1 MTATPAPLAAPG
13 TAPEATSLGRRSPVP
28 GGTTYPVPHAAE
40 QGGVVPRVTLQ
51 TIADKVGVSRMTV
64 SNAFS
69 RPDQLSADLRRT
81 ILDAAAELGYVG
93 PDPSARAL
101 ARGTTGAIGLLLTA
115 WVGEALRDPIA
126 ASFFGAIAE
135 ELQPTGYAVALLPGE
150 KAARDI
156 PLDGA
161 LVYACGGDSA
171 ALDWLLRRK
180 LPLVFVDLDPIP
192 GHPSIVLDDHAGS
205 RQAAEHV
212 LALGHRRIAFF
223 TMGGRERHG
232 HLADGRTAG
241 HDYVSRARVA
251 GAVEA
256 LDAAGV
262 VPTAYEI
269 VDNVDPYAHEGARAL
284 LTGPD
289 RPTAVLCFSDLMAT
303 AVLDVAAELGLRV
316 PEDLSVVGWDDS
328 PLAARVRPALTTLRQ
343 DLDAKGRAA
352 ARTLLAAIERS
363 RAGAPV
369 DAVRTELPVE
379 LVVRESTGPAPRD

>member
-1 MTATPAPLAAPG
+1 MT
-13 TAPEATSLGRRSPVP
+13 TAPASPVDAPPTHPSPGRGTPSP

-115 WVGEALRDPIA
+115 WVGDALRDPIA

-135 ELQPTGYAVALLPGE
+135 ELSPTGYAVALLPGE

-161 LVYACGGDSA
+161 LVYACGGESA
-171 ALDWLLRRK
+171 ALDWLVRRK
-180 LPLVFVDLDPIP
+180 LPLVFVDLEPLT
-192 GHPSIVLDDHAGS
+192 GYPSILLDERAGS
-205 RQAAEHV
+205 RLAAEHV
-212 LALGHRRIAFF
+212 VALGHRRVGFF
-223 TMGGRERHG
+223 TWG
-232 HLADGRTAG
+232 HQQRGALADGRDAG
-241 HDYVSRARVA
+241 SDFVARNRVA
-251 GAVEA
+251 GAVEV
-256 LDAAGV
+256 LDAAGI
-262 VPTAYEI
+262 VPSAYEI
-269 VDNVDPYAHEGARAL
+269 ADNTPEYVNAGARAL
-284 LTGPD
+284 IASPD

-303 AVLDVAAELGLRV
+303 ALLDAAAEAGLRV

-328 PLAARVRPALTTLRQ
+328 PLATRTRPALTTLRQ
-343 DLDAKGRAA
+343 DLTVKGSTA
-352 ARTLLAAIERS
+352 ARTLLAAIE
-363 RAGAPV
+363 GARRGEKAPATRTVLPV
-369 DAVRTELPVE
+369 D
-379 LVVRESTGPAPRD
+379 LVVRASTGPAPQD

>member
-1 MTATPAPLAAPG
+1 M
-13 TAPEATSLGRRSPVP
+13 
-28 GGTTYPVPHAAE
+28 
-40 QGGVVPRVTLQ
+40 PRVTLQ

-81 ILDAAAELGYVG
+81 ILEAAAELGYVG

-135 ELQPTGYAVALLPGE
+135 ELSPTGYAVALLPGE

-161 LVYACGGDSA
+161 VVYACGGESA
-171 ALDWLLRRK
+171 ALGWLVRRK

-192 GHPSIVLDDHAGS
+192 GYPSILLDERTGS
-205 RQAAEHV
+205 RLAAEHV
-212 LALGHRRIAFF
+212 LGLGHRRIAFF
-223 TMGGRERHG
+223 TWGNRDRGA
-232 HLADGRTAG
+232 LADGRDAG
-241 HDYVSRARVA
+241 SDYVSRARVA

-256 LDAAGV
+256 LDAVGV

-269 VDNVDPYAHEGARAL
+269 ADNLDHLAADGARAL
-284 LTGPD
+284 LAGPD
-289 RPTAVLCFSDLMAT
+289 RPTAVLCFSDRMA
-303 AVLDVAAELGLRV
+303 AALLDAAAEAGLRV
-316 PEDLSVVGWDDS
+316 PQDLSVVGWDDS
-328 PLAARVRPALTTLRQ
+328 PLASLTRPTLTTLRQ
-343 DLDAKGRAA
+343 DLTVKGRAA
-352 ARTLLAAIERS
+352 ARTLLAGIEGTRT
-363 RAGAPV
+363 GTVP
-369 DAVRTELPVE
+369 DATRTVLPVE